1 MEEQR
6 QPYFFSE
13 KTSIDVV
20 TARNRNAPD
29 ERLREVIDVIIR
41 KLHEAVKEIEPTQA
55 EWLSAILFLTRTGQ
69 ISNEWRQEFILL
81 SDVLGVSMLVDA
93 INNRKSTG
101 ASESTVLGPFYV
113 EDAPERPMGTNISL
127 DHKGEP
133 MFVHGRIL
141 DTAGRPIDGARIDVW
156 QASDDGFYDVQQRG
170 IQPDFNLRGVFR
182 TAADG
187 CYSFRTAKPKYYP
200 IPDDGPVGQ
209 LLKGLG
215 RDPYRPAHLHYMIRA
230 AGSQPLV
237 THIFDPT
244 DPYIASDAVFGVK
257 ESLLA
262 DFRRVHDPAKAKA
275 HGFTGDFWEVE
286 RDFVLACDEMAARS
300 G

>member
-1 MEEQR
+1 
-6 QPYFFSE
+6 
-13 KTSIDVV
+13 
-20 TARNRNAPD
+20 
-29 ERLREVIDVIIR
+29 
-41 KLHEAVKEIEPTQA
+41 
-55 EWLSAILFLTRTGQ
+55 
-69 ISNEWRQEFILL
+69 
-81 SDVLGVSMLVDA
+81 
-93 INNRKSTG
+93 
-101 ASESTVLGPFYV
+101 
-113 EDAPERPMGTNISL
+113 MGTNISL

-156 QASDDGFYDVQQRG
+156 QTNDDGFYDVQQRG

-215 RDPYRPAHLHYMIRA
+215 RHPYRPAHLHYMIRA

-262 DFRRVHDPAKAKA
+262 DFKRVHDPAKAKA

-286 RDFVLACDEMAARS
+286 RDFVLACDEMAARN